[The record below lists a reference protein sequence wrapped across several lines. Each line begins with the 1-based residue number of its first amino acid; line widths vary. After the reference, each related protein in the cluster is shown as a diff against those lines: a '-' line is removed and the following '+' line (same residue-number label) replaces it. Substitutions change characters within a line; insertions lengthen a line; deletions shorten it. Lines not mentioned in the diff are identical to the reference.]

1 MYITY
6 SPAEK
11 RRVLCFHS
19 AEHDNGQRGH
29 ALARED
35 RPIPAR
41 DVAPGECWAFT
52 GSPEDGR
59 NHGRGPLVMAAER
72 FIYALSD

>member
-11 RRVLCFHS
+11 RRVLFFHC
-19 AEHDNGQRGH
+19 AEEENQRRPER

-35 RPIPAR
+35 RPMPAR

-52 GSPEDGR
+52 DHR
-59 NHGRGPLVMAAER
+59 TMAQVMAEGAH
-72 FIYALSD
+72 